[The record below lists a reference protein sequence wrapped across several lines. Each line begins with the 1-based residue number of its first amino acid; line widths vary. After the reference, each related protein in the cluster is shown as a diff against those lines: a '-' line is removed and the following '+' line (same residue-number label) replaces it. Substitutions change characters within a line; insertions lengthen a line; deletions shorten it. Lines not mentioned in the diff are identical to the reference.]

1 MIEITYRI
9 DPNDRDLGPVPTT
22 PQEARRLLEEGN
34 RGFSALLDLSKTS
47 DEVSRRVIRVSAA
60 DLGMTGDGSV
70 LQHNPFAL
78 VVGCADARVPIELIF
93 GQGVNDLF
101 VLRVAGNVLGE
112 EILGSID
119 YALQYLPS
127 LRLIVVLGHTM
138 CGAVTAAAGAFLDPA
153 KYLGL
158 SADHELR
165 SIVNQLFP
173 AVRLSYASMIRTWGD
188 DAVRHD
194 GFLPGLI
201 ETSAVVNAA
210 LMAASLRSEISSQG
224 LEGVKTVFSLYDVRT
239 LRVGVRGVSDDET
252 LDIRLLDPPP
262 DSDGFDRLSLDV
274 AAGPVVSALMTSE
287 SASIR

>member
-1 MIEITYRI
+1 MIEIIYRI
-9 DPNDRDLGPVPTT
+9 DPNDRDVGRAPRTA
-22 PQEARRLLEEGN
+22 QEARHLLEEGN
-34 RGFSALLDLSKTS
+34 RGFSQLLDPSLGE
-47 DEVSRRVIRVSAA
+47 DGVSRRIIRVTAA
-60 DLGMTGDGSV
+60 DLGMTDQGSV
-70 LQHNPFAL
+70 LQHHPFAL
-78 VVGCADARVPIELIF
+78 VIGCADARVPIELIF

-119 YALQYLPS
+119 YAFQFLSS
-127 LRLIVVLGHTM
+127 LRLVVVLGHTM

-173 AVRLSYASMIRTWGD
+173 AVRLSHVSMVRTWGS
-188 DAVRHD
+188 DAVRHE

-210 LMAASLRSEISSQG
+210 LMAASLRSDLAAKG
-224 LEGVKTVFSLYDVRT
+224 LTGVETVFSVYNIGALS
-239 LRVGVRGVSDDET
+239 VGVPRAGDAGQFQ
-252 LDIRLLDPPP
+252 LLDPPV
-262 DSDGFDRLSLDV
+262 DSDGFEKLSLDV
-274 AAGPVVSALMTSE
+274 AAGPAVTAMMQP
-287 SASIR
+287 